1 MGVEMKL
8 SVSMDAPLVAFMT
21 AYQQKAGLKSRSA
34 VVEEAL
40 KLLAAREAE
49 AELASAYAASS
60 VQDVAMAKE
69 AQASYNDGLSHE
81 AW

>member
-1 MGVEMKL
+1 MKL
-8 SVSMDAPLVAFMT
+8 SVSMDAPLVAFM
-21 AYQQKAGLKSRSA
+21 ASYQQKAGLKSRSA

-49 AELASAYAASS
+49 AELALAYAASA
-60 VQDVAMAKE
+60 VQDIAMAQE